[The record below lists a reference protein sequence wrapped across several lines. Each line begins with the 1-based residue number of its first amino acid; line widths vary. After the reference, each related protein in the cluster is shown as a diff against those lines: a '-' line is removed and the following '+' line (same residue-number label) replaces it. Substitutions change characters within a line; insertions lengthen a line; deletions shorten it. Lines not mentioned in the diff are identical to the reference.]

1 MTIINDTNL
10 VAIVSLLIGLIVG
23 GLVLWIIYRQKVN
36 LLEEK
41 ILLTKMSCDS
51 LLENKTQVIKKFEED
66 FLLQAD
72 NYEDKMELLELNF
85 NKNIQFEK
93 NTSTLKLESLTN
105 SFEDKKEQI
114 RREFLIKE
122 ESLQEKIEL
131 LENSKQS
138 LRIEFENLSNKLFE
152 ENNKKSTNN
161 ITNML
166 TPFKEQ
172 LTSFGKRVDD
182 IYNEE
187 TKQRVSLLTEIK
199 NLKDLNNQISQDAIN
214 LTKAL
219 KGENKTQGDWGELIL
234 SKILEQTGLR
244 EGKEYSTQG
253 SYTDANGKM
262 LRPDVIVHLPQG
274 KDIVVDSKVSLTAYL
289 KYTEASDDIQRELAS
304 KELIK
309 SVYTHIKGLS
319 VKSYE
324 DIDAVKTLDFV
335 LMFIPIEGAFML
347 AASEDNNLFKTA
359 FENNIM
365 LVSPSTLFATLRTV
379 ENIWRYEHQ
388 NENALL
394 ISKKAADLY
403 DKFANFITDIEA
415 IGQNI
420 NRAQKSYD
428 DAMNKLTL
436 GKGNL
441 LRRSEEFI
449 ELGVKAKKKIDSQK
463 FLGE

>member
-1 MTIINDTNL
+1 MQIDNVSQIAII
-10 VAIVSLLIGLIVG
+10 ALLIGLIFG
-23 GLVLWIIYRQKVN
+23 GFILWLISRQKII

-41 ILLTKMSCDS
+41 IEFTKNSFDS
-51 LLENKTQVIKKFEED
+51 LSENFKDSISKLEDDLFLQSKT
-66 FLLQAD
+66 
-72 NYEDKMELLELNF
+72 YEDKIELLELNF
-85 NKNIQFEK
+85 NENLHFERKNASLQI
-93 NTSTLKLESLTN
+93 NALTS
-105 SFEDKKEQI
+105 SFEDKKEQMKN
-114 RREFLIKE
+114 EFAIKE
-122 ESLQEKIEL
+122 ENLKEKIEL
-131 LENSKQS
+131 LENSKQK
-138 LRIEFENLSNKLFE
+138 LTQEFENLANKLFE
-152 ENNKKSTNN
+152 ENTKKSTNN
-161 ITNML
+161 LTQML

-172 LTSFGKRVDD
+172 LTTFGKRVDA

-187 TKQRVSLLTEIK
+187 TKQRSSLLTEIK
-199 NLKDLNNQISQDAIN
+199 NLKELNNQISQDTIN

-234 SKILEQTGLR
+234 TKILEQTGLR
-244 EGKEYSTQG
+244 EGIEYTTQG
-253 SYTDANGKM
+253 SYTDVDGKK
-262 LRPDVIVHLPQG
+262 LRPDVIVHLPQN
-274 KDIVVDSKVSLTAYL
+274 KDIVIDSKVSLKSYL
-289 KYTEASDDIQRELAS
+289 SHIEAEDDIQREIAS

-309 SVYTHIKGLS
+309 SIYTHIKGLS

-335 LMFIPIEGAFML
+335 LMFIPIEGAFIL

-388 NENALL
+388 NENALI

-403 DKFANFITDIEA
+403 DKFANFVSDIEA
-415 IGQNI
+415 IGVNI
-420 NRAQKSYD
+420 NRTQKSYD
-428 DAMNKLTL
+428 DALNKLTL

-449 ELGVKAKKKIDSQK
+449 ELGVKAKKKINSQR
-463 FLGE
+463 LVGE

>member
-1 MTIINDTNL
+1 MMQALYSIEIVGIIAL
-10 VAIVSLLIGLIVG
+10 SLGLFVG
-23 GLVLWIIYRQKVN
+23 GLILWIIFQQKVK

-41 ILLTKMSCDS
+41 IIFINNSYQSSTLK
-51 LLENKTQVIKKFEED
+51 LEDDLFMQAKT
-66 FLLQAD
+66 
-72 NYEDKMELLELNF
+72 YEDKIQLIESNF
-85 NKNIQFEK
+85 NESLQFEK
-93 NTSTLKLESLTN
+93 NTKKIHVENLK
-105 SFEDKKEQI
+105 
-114 RREFLIKE
+114 
-122 ESLQEKIEL
+122 EKIEL
-131 LENSKQS
+131 LENSKER
-138 LRIEFENLSNKLFE
+138 LKEEFENLANKLFD
-152 ENNKKSTNN
+152 ENAKKSTNN
-161 ITNML
+161 LSLML
-166 TPFKEQ
+166 NPFKEQ
-172 LTSFGKRVDD
+172 LSSFGKRVDD

-187 TKQRVSLLTEIK
+187 TKQRSSLLTEIK

-244 EGKEYSTQG
+244 EGIEYSTQG
-253 SYTDANGKM
+253 SYTDESGKR
-262 LRPDVIVHLPQG
+262 LRPDVIVHLPQE
-274 KDIVVDSKVSLTAYL
+274 KDIIIDSKVSLNSYL
-289 KYTEASDDIQRELAS
+289 NYTQASDDVQRELAT

-309 SVYTHIKGLS
+309 SIYTHIKGLS
-319 VKSYE
+319 IKSYE
-324 DIDAVKTLDFV
+324 DINAVKTLDFV

-403 DKFANFITDIEA
+403 DKFANFVNDIEA
-415 IGQNI
+415 IGLNI
-420 NRAQKSYD
+420 RRTEKSYD
-428 DAMNKLTL
+428 DAMSKLTL

-441 LRRSEEFI
+441 LKRSEEFI
-449 ELGVKAKKKIDSQK
+449 ELGVKAKKKIDTK
-463 FLGE
+463 RLLDE

>member
-1 MTIINDTNL
+1 MDNL
-10 VAIVSLLIGLIVG
+10 NILAIVSALFGLILGGLIVW
-23 GLVLWIIYRQKVN
+23 LILRQKIN

-41 ILLTKMSCDS
+41 LIFSEASISK
-51 LLENKTQVIKKFEED
+51 LENDLIFQKDSNIEK
-66 FLLQAD
+66 A
-72 NYEDKMELLELNF
+72 ELLESKFLDNLE
-85 NKNIQFEK
+85 FERSK
-93 NTSTLKLESLTN
+93 SNLQQ
-105 SFEDKKEQI
+105 EQL
-114 RREFLIKE
+114 RNEFAIKE
-122 ESLQEKIEL
+122 ENLKEKIEL
-131 LENSKQS
+131 LENSKES
-138 LRIEFENLSNKLFE
+138 LKQEFQNLANKLFE
-152 ENNKKSTNN
+152 ENTKKSNTNLN
-161 ITNML
+161 QIL

-172 LTSFGKRVDD
+172 LNMFGKRVND
-182 IYNEE
+182 IYSEE
-187 TKQRVSLLTEIK
+187 TKQRTSLLTEIK

-244 EGKEYSTQG
+244 EGIEYTTQG
-253 SYTDANGKM
+253 SFTDNDGKR
-262 LRPDVIVHLPQG
+262 LRPDVIVHLPAN
-274 KDIVVDSKVSLTAYL
+274 KDIVIDSKVSLNAYL
-289 KYTEASDDIQRELAS
+289 KFTESNNEVERELAA

-309 SVYTHIKGLS
+309 SIYTHIKGLS

-324 DIDAVKTLDFV
+324 NIDAVKTLDFV

-347 AASEDNNLFKTA
+347 AASKDNNLFKTA

-388 NENALL
+388 NENALI

-403 DKFANFITDIEA
+403 DKFASFVNDIET
-415 IGQNI
+415 IGINI
-420 NRAQKSYD
+420 NRTQKAYD
-428 DAMNKLTL
+428 DAMKKLSL

-449 ELGVKAKKKIDSQK
+449 ELGVKAKKKIDTTK
-463 FLGE
+463 LLDE

>member
-1 MTIINDTNL
+1 MPLDNTNL
-10 VAIVSLLIGLIVG
+10 VAIVALLIGLIVG
-23 GLVLWIIYRQKVN
+23 GLVLWIIYRQKVT

-41 ILLTKMSCDS
+41 IELTKDS
-51 LLENKTQVIKKFEED
+51 YNALIENQKGSISKLEED
-66 FLLQAD
+66 LNTQAS
-72 NYEDKMELLELNF
+72 NYEDKIELIESNF
-85 NKNIQFEK
+85 NENLQFEK
-93 NTSTLKLESLTN
+93 NTSNLQQESLKN
-105 SFEDKKEQI
+105 SFADKKEQM
-114 RREFLIKE
+114 RSEFEIKE
-122 ESLQEKIEL
+122 QNLKEKIEL

-138 LRIEFENLSNKLFE
+138 LKVEFENLSNKLFE
-152 ENNKKSTNN
+152 ENTKKSTNN
-161 ITNML
+161 LTSML

-244 EGKEYSTQG
+244 EGVEYSTQG
-253 SYTDANGKM
+253 SYTDSDGKR
-262 LRPDVIVHLPQG
+262 LRPDVIVHLPLK
-274 KDIVVDSKVSLTAYL
+274 KDIVIDSKVSLIAYL
-289 KYTEASDDIQRELAS
+289 KYTEAQDELEKELAS

-309 SVYTHIKGLS
+309 SIYAHIKGLS
-319 VKSYE
+319 IKNYE
-324 DIDAVKTLDFV
+324 NIDAVNTLDFV

-388 NENALL
+388 NENALV

-403 DKFANFITDIEA
+403 DKFAGFVTDIES
-415 IGQNI
+415 IGLNI
-420 NRAQKSYD
+420 NRTQKAYD

-449 ELGVKAKKKIDSQK
+449 ELGVKAKKKIDSQRL
-463 FLGE
+463 LGE

>member
-1 MTIINDTNL
+1 MMSNINLIAII
-10 VAIVSLLIGLIVG
+10 AFLIGSIFSGLI
-23 GLVLWIIYRQKVN
+23 LWIIYRSKN
-36 LLEEK
+36 SLLEEK
-41 ILLTKMSCDS
+41 IVLIKQSYESLIQSLKDSNSKLEENLT
-51 LLENKTQVIKKFEED
+51 
-66 FLLQAD
+66 LQAYNND
-72 NYEDKMELLELNF
+72 EKIELIESNF
-85 NKNIQFEK
+85 HENLQFEK
-93 NTSTLKLESLTN
+93 NTSSLKMESLVN

-114 RREFLIKE
+114 QNEFILKE
-122 ESLQEKIEL
+122 ENLNDKIDL
-131 LENSKQS
+131 LENSKQE
-138 LRIEFENLSNKLFE
+138 LKIEFENLANKLFE
-152 ENNKKSTNN
+152 QNNKKST
-161 ITNML
+161 TNL
-166 TPFKEQ
+166 TQILSPFKEQ
-172 LTSFGKRVDD
+172 LNSFGKRVDD

-187 TKQRVSLLTEIK
+187 TKQRTSLLTEIK

-253 SYTDANGKM
+253 SYTRADGKR
-262 LRPDVIVHLPQG
+262 LRPDVIVHLPQN
-274 KDIVVDSKVSLTAYL
+274 KDIVIDSKVSLNSYL
-289 KYTEASDDIQRELAS
+289 KYTEAKDDEERQAA
-304 KELIK
+304 IK
-309 SVYTHIKGLS
+309 DLTKSLYAHIKGLS

-324 DIDAVKTLDFV
+324 NIEAVKTLDFV

-347 AASEDNNLFKTA
+347 AASQDDNLFKTA
-359 FENNIM
+359 FEHNIM

-388 NENALL
+388 NENSLI

-403 DKFANFITDIEA
+403 DKFASFVNDIET
-415 IGQNI
+415 IGVNI
-420 NRAQKSYD
+420 NRTQKSYD

-449 ELGVKAKKKIDSQK
+449 ELGVKAKKKIDSLK
-463 FLGE
+463 LLG